1 MFFRLLMES
10 FLRQRRRKMLAGI
23 AILLGTT
30 AVTAMLALAT
40 TIGDRIHKE
49 LAVYGAN
56 IIVYPKA
63 DQLEV
68 KVGGV
73 DIKPASSGTYLK
85 ESDIAKLKTIFW
97 ANNITGVSPELSANV
112 YVASGP
118 NDKGFNEGPVRATIT
133 GLWFAHRFG
142 DMTTG
147 APQLHPWWKL
157 QGEWPQQMNP
167 RAINDASYAVI
178 GSNLANRMHLKI
190 GDMIFYHADRDRFIT
205 PLDPKWGYAE
215 RFVITGIV
223 ATGDDTEN
231 KVLIPLSDA
240 QLLLPHANHLV
251 LGTLVGNVDG
261 TPVKPEAP
269 TTQPP
274 SLMPTGDT
282 ISRVEISARTKPE
295 DAFARKD
302 PDSLS
307 PQQHEIW
314 YCRPY
319 ANSIAYQIREAIPG
333 AQAEQVRRVEQSEG
347 NVLNRISGLMWLIS
361 AAALLAAGFAVSAAM
376 ATAILERR
384 GEIGLM
390 RSLGASKGAIAF
402 LFYAETGLLAIFAGS
417 LGYLA
422 GSGLAAWLGSRI
434 FRGDGGVTESVLI
447 PVLLPVVVALAL
459 AVAIGGSTPSIRAAL
474 RMNPSAIL
482 REDA

>member
-10 FLRQRRRKMLAGI
+10 FRRQRRRKMLAGV

-56 IIVYPKA
+56 IVVYPKA
-63 DQLEV
+63 DLLDV

-73 DIKPASSGTYLK
+73 DVKPASGGAYLK
-85 ESDIAKLKTIFW
+85 ESDLAKLKGIFW
-97 ANNITGVSPELSANV
+97 GNNITGMSPELPVQLA
-112 YVASGP
+112 VARQASDPLFPAKAIGYWF
-118 NDKGFNEGPVRATIT
+118 DHDFG
-133 GLWFAHRFG
+133 GLK
-142 DMTTG
+142 TG
-147 APQLHPWWKL
+147 APALHPWWRIEGVWPGSHGDVVVGANFAKKLGLRVGEGFRL
-157 QGEWPQQMNP
+157 QGAPKTAGPISSTATVVGIVTTGDETDNEILMLLRDAQVFTGV
-167 RAINDASYAVI
+167 NDAV
-178 GSNLANRMHLKI
+178 R
-190 GDMIFYHADRDRFIT
+190 
-205 PLDPKWGYAE
+205 
-215 RFVITGIV
+215 
-223 ATGDDTEN
+223 
-231 KVLIPLSDA
+231 
-240 QLLLPHANHLV
+240 
-251 LGTLVGNVDG
+251 
-261 TPVKPEAP
+261 
-269 TTQPP
+269 
-274 SLMPTGDT
+274 
-282 ISRVEISARTKPE
+282 RVEVSARTKPE
-295 DAFARKD
+295 DAFARVN

-319 ANSIAYQIREAIPG
+319 ANSIAYQIREALPG

-347 NVLNRISGLMWLIS
+347 NVLKRISGLMWLIS

-390 RSLGASKGAIAF
+390 RSLGASKGAIAL
-402 LFYAETGLLAIFAGS
+402 LFYAETGLLAVFTGS
-417 LGYLA
+417 LGYLT
-422 GSGLAAWLGSRI
+422 GSGLAAWLGARI
-434 FRGDGGVTESVLI
+434 FRGDGGTAEGALI

-459 AVAIGGSTPSIRAAL
+459 VVAIAGSTPSIRAAL
-474 RMNPSAIL
+474 RMEPAAIL

>member
-10 FLRQRRRKMLAGI
+10 FRRQRRRKLLAGV

-56 IIVYPKA
+56 IVVYPKA
-63 DQLEV
+63 DLLDV

-73 DIKPASSGTYLK
+73 DVKPASGGAYLK
-85 ESDIAKLKTIFW
+85 ENDLAKLKGIFW
-97 ANNITGVSPELSANV
+97 GNNITGVSPELPVLLA
-112 YVASGP
+112 VARQGDDRLFP
-118 NDKGFNEGPVRATIT
+118 AKAVGY
-133 GLWFAHRFG
+133 WFDHDFG
-142 DMTTG
+142 GVKTG
-147 APQLHPWWKL
+147 APALHPWWRL
-157 QGEWPQQMNP
+157 QGAWPTRGGDVVVGANFARQLGLKVGDSFRLQGAPGDVGSSSSSANVVGVVTTGDETDNEILLP
-167 RAINDASYAVI
+167 LQVAQGFVGANDAV
-178 GSNLANRMHLKI
+178 R
-190 GDMIFYHADRDRFIT
+190 
-205 PLDPKWGYAE
+205 
-215 RFVITGIV
+215 
-223 ATGDDTEN
+223 
-231 KVLIPLSDA
+231 
-240 QLLLPHANHLV
+240 
-251 LGTLVGNVDG
+251 
-261 TPVKPEAP
+261 
-269 TTQPP
+269 
-274 SLMPTGDT
+274 
-282 ISRVEISARTKPE
+282 RVEVSARTKPE
-295 DAFARKD
+295 DAFARVD

-347 NVLNRISGLMWLIS
+347 NVLKRISGLMWLIS

-402 LFYAETGLLAIFAGS
+402 LFYAETGLLAVFAGS

-422 GSGLAAWLGSRI
+422 GSGLAAWLGARI
-434 FRGDGGVTESVLI
+434 FRGDGGAAESVLI

-459 AVAIGGSTPSIRAAL
+459 VVAIAGSTPSIRTAL
-474 RMNPSAIL
+474 RMEPSAIL